1 MIDLGGKVALVTG
14 GSRGIGRSTVLL
26 LAGAG
31 ADVSLTYKSRAD
43 AAAEVVHEVEA
54 LGRRAVA
61 VRADVGIR
69 ADMEQVFA
77 RTEETFGKVDIVVAN
92 AGIWKRAP
100 IDAMSEEDWDET
112 INANLRSVYL
122 ACHFAARIMK
132 RQGSG
137 SLILISSTAG
147 QRGEPF
153 YSHYAASKGAVIAMT
168 KALAAELGPAGIRVN
183 CIAPGWV
190 RTDMT
195 SDVFADPAFARA
207 VEKSTPVG
215 RIASPDQI
223 ASVVL
228 FLASELASHVQGE
241 IINVNGGSVLCG

>member
-1 MIDLGGKVALVTG
+1 MIDLRGKVALVTG
-14 GSRGIGRSTVLL
+14 GSRGIGRSTALL
-26 LAGAG
+26 LARAG
-31 ADVSLTYKSRAD
+31 ADLCLTYQSRAD
-43 AAAEVVHEVEA
+43 AAEGVVREA
-54 LGRRAVA
+54 GELGRRAIA
-61 VRADVGIR
+61 VRADAGIR
-69 ADMEQVFA
+69 ADMEQVFDA
-77 RTEETFGKVDIVVAN
+77 TEKAFGKLDIIVAN

-100 IDAMSEEDWDET
+100 IDEMSEEQWDET

-122 ACHFAARIMK
+122 ACHYASRRMK

-183 CIAPGWV
+183 CVAPGWV

-195 SDVFADPAFARA
+195 SHVFADPAYLRS
-207 VEKSTPVG
+207 VEKNTPVG

-228 FLASELASHVQGE
+228 FLASDLASHLQGE